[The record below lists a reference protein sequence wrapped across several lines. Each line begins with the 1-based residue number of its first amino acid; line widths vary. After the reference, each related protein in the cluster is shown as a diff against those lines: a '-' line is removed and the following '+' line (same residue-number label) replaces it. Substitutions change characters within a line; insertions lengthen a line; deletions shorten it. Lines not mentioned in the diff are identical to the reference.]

1 VVLGWLQTSLA
12 TRLLKEVVNHTR
24 NIQGKDIE
32 RLPYPHWV
40 APHLLDE
47 TAVLVE
53 HEVMRAMNG
62 IPIAPGIGARLDAIF
77 DPATAERAA

>member
-1 VVLGWLQTSLA
+1 VALGWLQTSLA
-12 TRLLKEVVNHTR
+12 TRLLKEAVNHTR

-40 APHLLDE
+40 ASHRLDDV
-47 TAVLVE
+47 AVLVE

-62 IPIAPGIGARLDAIF
+62 IAIANDLSRRLDAMF
-77 DPATAERAA
+77 EPAAAQAA